1 MPTEPSTRS
10 IDTLMMP
17 TQESLLL
24 LQLVESKGVKPVTVL
39 QGTGLT
45 MADLES
51 DDVWISYRQTMQIV
65 HNCLEA
71 TDCATLGLELGAAQ
85 DISTFGIL
93 GYAMLS
99 CATLGE
105 ALSVGVKYQR
115 TAQNLS
121 DVRLD
126 MDEKLFAISAVAPFV
141 LDPSGYRFAIEEL
154 FAGVMAMSR
163 IITGEELYPTVIRCA
178 YADPGYRD
186 KYECIFR
193 CPIHFDEPGNRME
206 IELSVLD
213 LPVLQ
218 ANKFN
223 ARMSEKLCEDV
234 LQKHIG
240 EQDLSMRIR
249 HIILRE
255 PGKFPD
261 EIAVAQALAMS
272 GRTLRRR
279 LSDLGTSY
287 RTLLDQVRADLAEQY
302 LLNSQLSV
310 EQVGLLLGYTESTNF
325 RRAFKRWL
333 GVAPREYRE
342 RKLRM

>member
-1 MPTEPSTRS
+1 
-10 IDTLMMP
+10 
-17 TQESLLL
+17 
-24 LQLVESKGVKPVTVL
+24 
-39 QGTGLT
+39 
-45 MADLES
+45 
-51 DDVWISYRQTMQIV
+51 
-65 HNCLEA
+65 
-71 TDCATLGLELGAAQ
+71 
-85 DISTFGIL
+85 
-93 GYAMLS
+93 
-99 CATLGE
+99 
-105 ALSVGVKYQR
+105 
-115 TAQNLS
+115 
-121 DVRLD
+121 
-126 MDEKLFAISAVAPFV
+126 
-141 LDPSGYRFAIEEL
+141 
-154 FAGVMAMSR
+154 
-163 IITGEELYPTVIRCA
+163 
-178 YADPGYRD
+178 
-186 KYECIFR
+186 
-193 CPIHFDEPGNRME
+193 
-206 IELSVLD
+206 
-213 LPVLQ
+213 VLQ

-310 EQVGLLLGYTESTNF
+310 
-325 RRAFKRWL
+325 
-333 GVAPREYRE
+333 APREYRE